1 MEGDHRQP
9 SAHVQVLA
17 PGVQHGRQGVQLAV
31 DGDADG
37 LKAPLGGVLLLP
49 QRLWRHGGLDDVH
62 QLKRRLDGSGLSCPA
77 DALCD
82 GGRVALLA
90 EVVQDAP
97 QLLIGPL
104 VHHLTNFDCSEND
117 LKSLDVSHNAI
128 LATLDCYWT
137 GITALD
143 LSKNTALGK
152 LNCSYNSIG
161 TLDLSNNKALFSL
174 SCYNCEL
181 GSLDLSN
188 NTELEEAVVKN
199 NELTSLTVSSNT
211 KLLLLDVQNNEQL
224 KSIDA
229 SMLTDLEELQCSYTG
244 LTALDVTHNTKL
256 VKLIC
261 SNNKLTT
268 LDLSKNT
275 LLERL
280 FCDGNQLTSLDLSNN
295 TKLNYLECSGN
306 GMSACALNDLYYNL
320 PKCSTTPTN
329 VNMFIAGINNPNE
342 AEGSETS
349 MATKKGWKVS
359 VDGDGSGCNE
369 AYITIEPTENGTLE
383 LRNSDNEIVNSG
395 SKVIKNT
402 TVTVKGNPDEG
413 FYLKNVWVNGVS
425 VTNGEFVVKM
435 ASVVTAA
442 FDEGS
447 SITEIE
453 NSGMKIWSTPGIIR
467 VNAENAHVQ
476 VYSTS
481 GALVWEGNIYQEKT
495 IDATRG
501 IYIVK
506 VRNAQSTQSKKIVVE

>member
-1 MEGDHRQP
+1 M
-9 SAHVQVLA
+9 
-17 PGVQHGRQGVQLAV
+17 GVESNASLSFGISGIDPETEIEIDWGNGEWQTMTIDNESITRI
-31 DGDADG
+31 DGNSKGTTVRING
-37 LKAPLGGVLLLP
+37 LI
-49 QRLWRHGGLDDVH
+49 DY
-62 QLKRRLDGSGLSCPA
+62 
-77 DALCD
+77 
-82 GGRVALLA
+82 
-90 EVVQDAP
+90 
-97 QLLIGPL
+97 
-104 VHHLTNFDCSEND
+104 FDCSEND

-453 NSGMKIWSTPGIIR
+453 NSGIKIWSTSGIIR